1 MFSGVFKFADVPV
14 MVNSIYMTV
23 QSQCHDFRTELEPKF
38 TVTVTQ
44 EMINLERGDENYSD
58 DYLETLAVYR
68 QITEKL
74 IDENVVLIHASSLA
88 VDEAGYMFCAKSG
101 TGKSTHSALWK
112 KHLGEKAVMINDDK
126 PLVRINDN
134 NAIIYGTAW
143 KGKHNIGSNV
153 SFPLKAICFLERGNN
168 NFIEEM
174 TLENAFP
181 KLVCHVYQKKD
192 EQYMIKMLKLLDKL
206 KYVRFYSLKCNMD
219 LQAAVVAYE
228 KMRECNET

>member
-1 MFSGVFKFADVPV
+1 MAQQILKEVDGSFKAFFGLLKLAKKGKYSFKDIKLPH
-14 MVNSIYMTV
+14 Y
-23 QSQCHDFRTELEPKF
+23 LPKDGY
-38 TVTVTQ
+38 T
-44 EMINLERGDENYSD
+44 
-58 DYLETLAVYR
+58 TLV
-68 QITEKL
+68 I
-74 IDENVVLIHASSLA
+74 
-88 VDEAGYMFCAKSG
+88 GF
-101 TGKSTHSALWK
+101 
-112 KHLGEKAVMINDDK
+112 
-126 PLVRINDN
+126 VRINDN